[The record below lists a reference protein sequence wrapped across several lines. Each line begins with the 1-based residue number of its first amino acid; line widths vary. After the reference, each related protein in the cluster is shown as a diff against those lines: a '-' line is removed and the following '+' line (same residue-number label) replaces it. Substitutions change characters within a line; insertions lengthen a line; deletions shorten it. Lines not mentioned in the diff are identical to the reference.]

1 MNSDKDN
8 VVNIKAAQTEKAGKN
23 QLSQTFKKVHRLF
36 LLGLKPGISDFFNNL
51 DDVLFSMAEKAQ
63 SNDQQNLYF
72 DAMRVI
78 RKKKESLLKEFSDN
92 VTQVFGLF
100 AKRKYNYFTD
110 EKDGKA
116 SSFNNMSLVDDD
128 ELDIKLAASQLVSR
142 ADSYHQQQLFALKTR
157 FSVLAAGHKLETEQ
171 VPVSPSVIVHSFAN
185 AISKLEATSTVKIIV
200 IKLLERSLVSV
211 LSPIYKDI
219 NQYLAEQ
226 GICPEIKFS
235 ATHLN
240 RNPRPPAPAA
250 PGQPESPLENN
261 QVATLD
267 QQQAVEG
274 EYSSGSGLP
283 QNQDYDAIMS
293 LLNQRHGV
301 PAGQS
306 SGNFTPVNHNE
317 ISQGIH
323 QIQGQMLQN
332 SAATQD
338 ISPMQLK
345 DLLLKKL
352 QELDVVND
360 NKNVKRTDEDTIDLV
375 GMLFQ
380 FLVDDRNLP
389 DKIQALLARL
399 QLPYLQLAL
408 DDRKVFTQKEH
419 PARKLL
425 DVIAQSSIGWTEE
438 NDKKNL
444 FITKIQSI
452 VDQILESQSEGTDID
467 YEELNDDFIEFEE
480 KYRKRAEI
488 IEKRTSE
495 KVSGQERVEMAK
507 KQTAEII
514 RKKMQGRSLPD
525 LVRDILLTPWANV
538 LILAHLREADD
549 PKLLVRFTRFVDYL
563 IATCIKSPK
572 ITIDVDFINKLVKI
586 LEQGLMLVAYDEIGI
601 RSKSEEL
608 KKCLLSI
615 NGLTQNEEDHV
626 EVEIIEP
633 EKILEISQDSTEES
647 TILDYLNH
655 TNEEE
660 DNIPQIEDEHL
671 EAVKQMIK
679 GDWVE
684 FLYDEKGLKAKLSWI
699 SPISSRLL
707 FVNSRGLK
715 VTDKE
720 PYELAHEMRK
730 ERARI
735 LQQIPLFDR
744 ALSAIAKQM
753 ENDQDVQSDE
763 SSE

>member
-1 MNSDKDN
+1 MKSDKDN
-8 VVNIKAAQTEKAGKN
+8 VVNLKAAQKEKAGKN
-23 QLSQTFKKVHRLF
+23 QLSQTFKKVHKLF

-100 AKRKYNYFTD
+100 AKRKYNYFSEND
-110 EKDGKA
+110 NDKSESF
-116 SSFNNMSLVDDD
+116 SSMTLVDDD

-157 FSVLAAGHKLETEQ
+157 FSVLAAGHKLEVEQ

-235 ATHLN
+235 AAQLN

-250 PGQPESPLENN
+250 PGQPQSPLENN

-267 QQQAVEG
+267 QQQMAE
-274 EYSSGSGLP
+274 GSGVP

-293 LLNQRHGV
+293 FLNQRHQTH
-301 PAGQS
+301 ADSASAQ
-306 SGNFTPVNHNE
+306 FTPVNHNE

-332 SAATQD
+332 SVASQN
-338 ISPMQLK
+338 INPMQLK

-360 NKNVKRTDEDTIDLV
+360 SKNVKRTDEDTIDLV

-408 DDRKVFTQKEH
+408 KDRKVFTQKEH

-425 DVIAQSSIGWTEE
+425 DDIAEASIGWTEE
-438 NDKKNL
+438 NDKKNQ
-444 FITKIQSI
+444 FINKIQSI
-452 VDQILESQSEGTDID
+452 VDQVLESQNEETDID
-467 YEELNDDFIEFEE
+467 YEALNDDFIEFEE

-495 KVSGQERVEMAK
+495 KVSGQERVELAK
-507 KQTAEII
+507 QKTAEII
-514 RKKMQGRSLPD
+514 RKKMQGRRLPD
-525 LVRDILLTPWANV
+525 MVRDILLTPWANV

-563 IATCIKSPK
+563 IAACIKSPK
-572 ITIDVDFINKLVKI
+572 ISIDVNFINKLLKV

-601 RSKSEEL
+601 RNKSEEL

-615 NGLTQNEEDHV
+615 NDLTQNEEEQV

-633 EKILEISQDSTEES
+633 EKILELSQETEEES
-647 TILDYLNH
+647 TILEYLNH
-655 TNEEE
+655 NDQEEE
-660 DNIPQIEDEHL
+660 SEIPQIEDEHL

-720 PYELAHEMRK
+720 PHELAHEMRK

-753 ENDQDVQSDE
+753 EDDQNPKDDKAE
-763 SSE
+763 PSE